1 LKNSRFFTPLTL
13 AAIAIYFFSGA
24 CSLTYEVIWQ
34 RLLKLILG
42 NTTYA
47 TSITVAV
54 FMGGLALGAFLVRK
68 KADTI
73 KNKLLVY
80 GVIELFVA
88 FFALLAPVLL
98 KGMDLAYLF
107 IFQLF
112 AHSPHS
118 FTPSPTVVFY
128 HQIIV

>member
-1 LKNSRFFTPLTL
+1 LKNNRFFTPFTL

-34 RLLKLILG
+34 RLLKLIFG

-68 KADTI
+68 KADAI
-73 KNKLLVY
+73 KNKLFVY
-80 GVIELFVA
+80 GIIELFVA
-88 FFALLAPVLL
+88 FFALLTPVFL
-98 KGMDLAYLF
+98 KGIDSAYIFLF
-107 IFQLF
+107 
-112 AHSPHS
+112 
-118 FTPSPTVVFY
+118 
-128 HQIIV
+128 